1 MKIFQDFSEEDKQLI
16 YKDLWTSEQSSLMYQ
31 FESIVC
37 MMEIAFSLAQ
47 GQPYL
52 TIDLEHET
60 LESLQNK
67 LSPELQQKWNIFLRV
82 LLNYQDILEILKVYD
97 INLYAQIFVT
107 EIAKNA
113 NFKYWHFSNSNAP
126 VVSDVV
132 DPNKNHRELLIAI
145 RELQHKL
152 MQIYNSSETQLEYD
166 FKKHINAIRR
176 NTNKN
181 YQNLYNNVDQAIKK
195 YNGILV
201 VPIAISYQ
209 LKHKSSMTYEDVKKH
224 RQIFLEKIAGAYQR
238 YVLYHGFFWRLHTID
253 NRTFTFQFILL
264 FNPKLTGNNEMG
276 SNIHSCFKDALEKV
290 SKVESNDENTSE
302 GQISLTELITI
313 FISENYLVHIE
324 DPVAMNKLQEVV
336 KMMTKLSFYIR
347 PNLNKALSLYKL
359 NQSNSTCNVD
369 DEAISNEQEVQAEI
383 ACSGSMQ
390 NPNQLLRKN
399 KQIGGNLFSSKIYL

>member
-52 TIDLEHET
+52 PIHLEHET

-126 VVSDVV
+126 VVIDVV

-152 MQIYNSSETQLEYD
+152 MEIYNSSETQLEYD

-201 VPIAISYQ
+201 VPVAISYQ
-209 LKHKSSMTYEDVKKH
+209 LKQKSSMTYEDVKKH

-238 YVLYHGFFWRLHTID
+238 YVLYHGFFWRLQTIH

-264 FNPKLTGNNEMG
+264 FNPKVAGDYELN
-276 SNIHSCFKDALEKV
+276 SNIHSCFDHASEKA
-290 SKVESNDENTSE
+290 SKVESNDQKISE
-302 GQISLTELITI
+302 GQIPMSELTTI
-313 FISENYLVHIE
+313 FMSENYLVHIE
-324 DPVAMNKLQEVV
+324 DPDAMNKLQEAIY
-336 KMMTKLSFYIR
+336 MMTKLSFYIR
-347 PNLNKALSLYKL
+347 PALNKALTLYKL
-359 NQSNSTCNVD
+359 NQSNSTSNVD
-369 DEAISNEQEVQAEI
+369 DEAISNEQEVHAEI
-383 ACSGSMQ
+383 ASSGSKQ
-390 NPNQLLRKN
+390 NPNNLLIKT
-399 KQIGGNLFSSKIYL
+399 KQTSGKSFSSKLFL